1 MKFLFSSLV
10 LLSLVSVSCCQT
22 GYWQQQ
28 VNFKINVKLN
38 DAENS
43 LDGFEKIEYINHSPD
58 TLLFVWFHL
67 WPNAY
72 KNDKTAFSDQLL
84 ENGRTDFYFSSRED
98 RGYINRLDFRV
109 DDITARLEDH
119 PGFQDIVKLVLP
131 KPLEPGGSIL
141 ISTPFHIKLPYNFS
155 RGGHLGQSYQ
165 ITQWYPKPAVYDSRG
180 WHPMPYLDQGEFY
193 SEFGDYEVT
202 ITLAENYV
210 VAATG
215 ELQNEDEKAWLLN
228 RAASLNP
235 ATQVEKLK
243 KGLIPKV
250 AKETGNRQG
259 KPILK
264 EGKPLE
270 KPAPAHPVQ
279 GIRSVR
285 RDSLR
290 QAISSPGM
298 KTLIYKQERIHDF
311 AWFADKTFIVNH
323 DSLQLQSGRIIDLYS
338 FFLPKETEIWK
349 HSIDFMKDAIKTR
362 SSWIGEYPYKVVSVV
377 QAPLPL
383 PGGMEYPTIA
393 VISALP
399 DEQTL
404 DETIAHEIGHNWF
417 YGSLGSNERD
427 HPWMDEGMNTYYDY
441 RYIRE
446 KYKDNKKI
454 SLGPAGRFSEYDFER
469 ILFET
474 IASVN
479 RDQPINEPAT
489 AYSVLNYDMVVY
501 HKTAEWMKFLAK
513 QIGESNFDSCMRE
526 YYRLWQFRHPYP
538 EDFEALVS
546 TFDKKNLDSV
556 FQLLDTTG
564 SLLTGGK
571 KRIRFSWLINA
582 DPENKFHNISLAPMF
597 GINKYDGP
605 MFGAAIHNYNLPLTR
620 LQFIAVPLYATRSKV
635 INGIGRATYSWYP
648 RFILQKVEVGASF
661 EKFTQNEFTD
671 SVAKRTN
678 LGFTKFAPE
687 LRLEFKSPDPR
698 SHLKRFIQFR
708 SWFLSED
715 ELHFFTDP
723 ATMTDSYSTQ
733 KKISNI
739 SQLRFVGDNSRVL
752 YPYHWEMQFEVSDD
766 YGKAL
771 FTGNYFFNYTDKGGL
786 NLRWFAGKFFYPGG
800 KTAQKQFKTENYQL
814 NMTGPKGYEDYT
826 YSNYFLGRNEYQG
839 FLSQQ
844 IMIRDGAFKVRT
856 DLLSS
861 KIGKTDNWLTALN
874 FTSDIPDHVNPI
886 SLLPIKVPLRIFADL
901 GTYSDV
907 WKKNSTT
914 PKFLFD
920 AGLQVSLFKDLIN
933 IYVPL
938 LYSKQYRDYFK
949 STPGNNFWQR
959 ISFSIDIQNINYK
972 KMISFISL

>member
-1 MKFLFSSLV
+1 MKFLVSLSV
-10 LLSLVSVSCCQT
+10 MLTLVSVCWCQT
-22 GYWQQQ
+22 SYWQQQ
-28 VNFKINVKLN
+28 VNYKINVKLN
-38 DAENS
+38 DVENS

-58 TLLFVWFHL
+58 TLLYIWFHL

-84 ENGRTDFYFSSRED
+84 ENGRTDFYFSSRDD

-109 DDITARLEDH
+109 DNITAKLEDH
-119 PGFQDIVKLVLP
+119 PSFQDIVKLVLP
-131 KPLEPGGSIL
+131 TPLGPGGTIL
-141 ISTPFHIKLPYNFS
+141 ISTPFHVKLPYNFS

-165 ITQWYPKPAVYDSRG
+165 VTQWYPKPAVYDSRG

-193 SEFGDYEVT
+193 SEFGNYEVT
-202 ITLAENYV
+202 ITLPENYV

-228 RAASLNP
+228 KAASSYSP
-235 ATQVEKLK
+235 AQLEKLK
-243 KGLIPKV
+243 KNLIPKV
-250 AKETGNRQG
+250 VKETGNRQG

-264 EGKPLE
+264 EGKPPD
-270 KPAPAHPVQ
+270 KPAPARPGQ
-279 GIRSVR
+279 GMKSVR
-285 RDSLR
+285 QDSLHR
-290 QAISSPGM
+290 TISSAGL

-311 AWFADKTFIVNH
+311 AWFADKTFIVKH
-323 DSLQLQSGRIIDLYS
+323 DTLQLQSARIIDLYS
-338 FFLPKETEIWK
+338 FFQPKEMEIWK
-349 HSIDFMKDAIKTR
+349 PSISFMKDAIRTR
-362 SSWIGEYPYKVVSVV
+362 SSWIGEYPFNVVSVV

-383 PGGMEYPTIA
+383 PGGMEYPTIT

-417 YGSLGSNERD
+417 YASLASNERD

-446 KYKDNKKI
+446 KYKNNKKI

-474 IASVN
+474 IASVK

-489 AYSVLNYDMVVY
+489 AYSALNYYMVVY
-501 HKTAEWMKFLAK
+501 HKTAEWMKLLAK

-526 YYRLWQFRHPYP
+526 YFRLWQFRHPYP
-538 EDFEALVS
+538 EDFKAVVS
-546 TFDKKNLDSV
+546 AFDKTNLDSL

-564 SLLTGGK
+564 TLLAGGK
-571 KRIRFSWLINA
+571 KKVRFSWLMNA
-582 DPENKFHNISLAPMF
+582 DPENKFHYISLAPMI

-605 MFGAAIHNYNLPLTR
+605 MIGAAIHNYNLPFTR
-620 LQFIAVPLYATRSKV
+620 LQFIAIPLYATRSREF
-635 INGIGRATYSWYP
+635 NGIGRATYSWYP
-648 RFILQKVEVGASF
+648 RYILQKVEVGASF
-661 EKFTQNEFTD
+661 EKFTQNDFTD
-671 SVAKRTN
+671 SMGKRTN
-678 LGFTKFAPE
+678 LGFTKFVPE
-687 LRLEFKSPDPR
+687 LRLEFKNPNPR
-698 SHLKRFIQFR
+698 SHLKRFMQFR

-723 ATMTDSYSTQ
+723 LTNTDSYSKQ
-733 KKISNI
+733 KKNSNI
-739 SQLRFVGDNSRVL
+739 SQLRFVGDNSRAL

-771 FTGNYFFNYTDKGGL
+771 FTGNYFFNYADKGGL

-844 IMIRDGAFKVRT
+844 IMMRDGAFKVRT

-874 FTSDIPDHVNPI
+874 FTSDIPDRVNPI
-886 SLLPIKVPLRIFADL
+886 SLLPVRVPIRIFADL

-920 AGLQVSLFKDLIN
+920 AGLQVSLLQDLIN

-949 STPGNNFWQR
+949 STPNNNFWQR

-972 KMISFISL
+972 KMMSFISL